1 MESGKPKIIDR
12 PLLYYVITSNIVKP
26 VFIPTTYLNFSD
38 DPAFRKLSRCSGR
51 PFWI

>member
-1 MESGKPKIIDR
+1 MQYEQESEDR
-12 PLLYYVITSNIVKP
+12 SIHVHEITSNLVKP

-51 PFWI
+51 PF